1 MRTFAEHWANNAEY
15 LTIGSFWYLKCC
27 QNHGFSI
34 LKNRVDNSLFGFS
47 LELLVSF
54 KKVSHAFALFNRANG
69 SYFAL
74 FVKSKKSKLL
84 SCE

>member
-15 LTIGSFWYLKCC
+15 WTIGSFWYLKCC

-74 FVKSKKSKLL
+74 FVKSNKSELL